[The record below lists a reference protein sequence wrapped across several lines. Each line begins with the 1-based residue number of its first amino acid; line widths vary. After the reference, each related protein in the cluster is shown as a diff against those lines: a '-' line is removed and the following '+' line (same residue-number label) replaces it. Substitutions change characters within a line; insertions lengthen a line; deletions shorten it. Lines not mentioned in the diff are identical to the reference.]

1 MEEGLEWWR
10 MEQTSVSPVGATNT
24 VQYNTLERT
33 SPANYRSGITTDPS
47 AVIELLRN
55 KTVLYNDAKLGGV
68 CYIPIKSAAKEFAVI
83 IDSFDNE
90 FELRAFLNR
99 HCFTLNNISPSSI
112 VALIETYDSEWG
124 NGACNDSEAPIS
136 EVYAEFKS
144 LSLNAVRG
152 IVFSNAPLL

>member
-1 MEEGLEWWR
+1 MF
-10 MEQTSVSPVGATNT
+10 
-24 VQYNTLERT
+24 
-33 SPANYRSGITTDPS
+33 
-47 AVIELLRN
+47 
-55 KTVLYNDAKLGGV
+55 
-68 CYIPIKSAAKEFAVI
+68 PIKSAAKEFAVI

-90 FELRAFLNR
+90 FKLRAFLNR
-99 HCFTLNNISPSSI
+99 YCFTLNNISPSSI